1 MKKIFTVLAIALLA
15 GAAQAAD
22 VGVSIQVG
30 QPGFYGRI
38 DIGQTAPPPV
48 VLAEPV
54 WVQRRPV
61 HVEPVYMRIPP
72 GHQKHWDKHCA
83 KYNACGVPVYFVRE
97 DWYQER
103 YERRRGDDDDQ
114 GHGKD
119 KDKDHGKGH
128 GKHKGQDRD

>member
-1 MKKIFTVLAIALLA
+1 MKTTSLALGTALLA
-15 GAAQAAD
+15 ATAAHATE
-22 VGVSIQVG
+22 VGVSVQIG

-38 DIGQTAPPPV
+38 DIGNTPPPV
-48 VLAEPV
+48 VLREPV

-72 GHQKHWDKHCA
+72 GHQKHWSKHCA
-83 KYNACGVPVYFVRE
+83 RYNACGVPVYFVQE

-103 YERRRGDDDDQ
+103 YERPRNDEPGHGKGHKEHGKSKGQ

-119 KDKDHGKGH
+119 
-128 GKHKGQDRD
+128 RD